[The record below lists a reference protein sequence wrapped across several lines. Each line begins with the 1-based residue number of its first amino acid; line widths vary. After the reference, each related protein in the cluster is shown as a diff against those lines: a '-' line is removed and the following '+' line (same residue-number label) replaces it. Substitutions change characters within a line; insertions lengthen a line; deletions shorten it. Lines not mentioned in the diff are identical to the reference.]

1 MYAVKGFAA
10 IENLMMSPRRF
21 STRKAAPVPLS
32 DRTKSNYGVRVRS
45 FGKWLVK
52 VGRTQHNR
60 LAGVDTVGGS
70 AIEPRHTRRALAV
83 SDVTKLLDA
92 AERRPVAEMLTIRRG
107 KRAGQQGAKVSAEN
121 LARAQHSGLER
132 KTIYMLAVWT
142 GLRRSEIKSLQ
153 WGDCHCGVQKPFIQ
167 LRAVA
172 TKNRKADRV
181 PLHSEIT
188 QQLTEWRQRCT
199 QLRADA
205 GPQQHELVFEH
216 LPSMVTYK
224 SDLKFAGVAY
234 KVEGKGVVDFHSLR
248 KTCSTRMAAADL
260 PARIRQS
267 AMRHSTPGLTE
278 TTYMDED
285 HLPVY
290 EHVAGMERLGA

>member
-1 MYAVKGFAA
+1 MKGFAA

-107 KRAGQQGAKVSAEN
+107 KRGATGCESLSRESCTSTALRFGAKDN
-121 LARAQHSGLER
+121 LHVGS
-132 KTIYMLAVWT
+132 V
-142 GLRRSEIKSLQ
+142 
-153 WGDCHCGVQKPFIQ
+153 D
-167 LRAVA
+167 
-172 TKNRKADRV
+172 
-181 PLHSEIT
+181 
-188 QQLTEWRQRCT
+188 
-199 QLRADA
+199 
-205 GPQQHELVFEH
+205 
-216 LPSMVTYK
+216 
-224 SDLKFAGVAY
+224 GVAP
-234 KVEGKGVVDFHSLR
+234 K
-248 KTCSTRMAAADL
+248 
-260 PARIRQS
+260 
-267 AMRHSTPGLTE
+267 
-278 TTYMDED
+278 
-285 HLPVY
+285 
-290 EHVAGMERLGA
+290 